1 MSYHADGCECWA
13 CLSNMVV
20 DVFLSWSYVDAGR
33 DFLTGLDIS
42 AKEDEDL
49 HGG

>member
-1 MSYHADGCECWA
+1 MVICECWV
-13 CLSNMVV
+13 CVYDIV
-20 DVFLSWSYVDAGR
+20 DVFIPWSDVSAGWA
-33 DFLTGLDIS
+33 FLTGSNIS